1 MARHGEHFFMCFFT
15 IWIASFEKA
24 VFSHLPIFSLGH
36 WFGRCLVFWAPYIL
50 NGNIFIF
57 INLDVDMPRSL
68 RSDNLQLSG
77 NGM

>member
-36 WFGRCLVFWAPYIL
+36 
-50 NGNIFIF
+50 
-57 INLDVDMPRSL
+57 
-68 RSDNLQLSG
+68 
-77 NGM
+77 